1 MKKTIAKI
9 MAAAMVLSTVAVPNV
24 QAAADNGLVPYNV
37 YATDATGT
45 NTKTLMSAGANG
57 VADAQTITLSSDDIG
72 SLLSGDELTFGTDLY
87 LTYEAAAYA
96 NTGNPINLNLG
107 TDALATAMT
116 EAGISP
122 GTAKSKTDL
131 ISVINA
137 NLGTSK
143 IVAGDERTD
152 DVENLFDVS
161 AYDYEKVT
169 TTDGEFNDIVPV
181 ANANR
186 WFTPVVIGNRL
197 WVRINPVGRGTTE
210 DIAKFQDWMAKINST
225 DGLRIGTR
233 LVAINGRQ
241 IRVPI
246 IIRGDVMTTDD
257 YWNGFV
263 KLKGDNN
270 TFIPIRVHYEVESGL
285 VNGFA
290 NNALYYVNI
299 IGNQNIFG
307 GNITDDAAANQK
319 LAIYNVNSYDLA
331 LLQSDVAKGKNLML
345 DKVYVFTGDNGYV
358 SAWDNWNDA
367 LWLEIN
373 DYTNAEVGKINRI
386 HARLFK
392 NCKEKL
398 VNAEYAKFIN
408 NGAFRK
414 NKQLKKI
421 IVATEV
427 SGAKKI
433 NEKAFYDC
441 KKLTTARIKVNNIKH
456 VGKAAFGGS
465 TDKKSLIFK
474 LKAGNKTQ
482 YNKAVKQFKKSGVKK
497 AKFRKI

>member
-24 QAAADNGLVPYNV
+24 QAAADNGRVPYNV

-72 SLLSGDELTFGTDLY
+72 SLLSGEELTFGTDLY

-96 NTGNPINLNLG
+96 NTGNPINLNLD
-107 TDALATAMT
+107 TNALAAAMT

-131 ISVINA
+131 INVVNEY
-137 NLGTSK
+137 LGTSK
-143 IVAGDERTD
+143 IVAENQVREDA
-152 DVENLFDVS
+152 ENLFDAS

-181 ANANR
+181 ANAAR

-345 DKVYVFTGDNGYV
+345 DQVYVFTGDQGYL
-358 SAWDNWNDA
+358 SAWDSWSDTI
-367 LWLEIN
+367 WLQIN
-373 DYTNAEVGKINRI
+373 NYTNATVGKINTI
-386 HARLFK
+386 HARVFK
-392 NCKEKL
+392 KGKEKL
-398 VNAEYAKFIN
+398 VNVENAKFIN
-408 NGAFRK
+408 NGAFRQ
-414 NKQLKKI
+414 NKQLKKVI
-421 IVATEV
+421 IGTEV
-427 SGAKKI
+427 SSVKKI

-441 KKLTTARIKVNNIKH
+441 KKLNTVKVKVNTLKQ
-456 VGKAAFGGS
+456 VGKNAFGGS
-465 TDKKSLIFK
+465 TDKKG
-474 LKAGNKTQ
+474 LKFNLKCGNKTQ
-482 YNKAVKQFKKSGVKK
+482 YNKAVKLFKKSGVKK